1 VRAPLLVVGSL
12 VMAVLTDPR
21 LSLLLLAI
29 SPLLV
34 LTLVVVSRRGHVFF
48 LAVQDRLDRVNTV
61 LQENLAGVRVVKAFT
76 REAHENRRFGRA
88 NEAYM
93 DATVRAAVLVAT
105 VMPVMMLLVN
115 LGVVGVIWF
124 GGWQVQAG
132 ETHLGQLLA
141 FINYLLQMLSALMMV
156 GMLVM
161 RVAQADASAE
171 RILQVLHAAPEV
183 RDRPDAAP
191 RELTRGRVEF
201 DQVHFSYDGEEAE
214 PVLRGVSFVAEPGQT
229 VAIVGATGSGKSTLV
244 QLIPRFFDVTA
255 GRVLVD
261 GHDVRDVR
269 QEDLR
274 RDVAIV
280 LQEAI
285 LFSGPVRDN
294 LRYGRPDATDA
305 EVAEAA
311 GLAQAAD
318 FIAALPD
325 GYDAL
330 LGQRG
335 VNFSGGQKQRLAIAR
350 ALLCRPAVLILDDCT
365 SALDAATEAR
375 LTQALGAS
383 PHPCTRLIV
392 AQRVGSVRN
401 ADRIL
406 VLEDGVVAA
415 SGTHEELLRVSPT
428 YRDIVRSQLGETEGD
443 DG

>member
-1 VRAPLLVVGSL
+1 
-12 VMAVLTDPR
+12 
-21 LSLLLLAI
+21 
-29 SPLLV
+29 
-34 LTLVVVSRRGHVFF
+34 
-48 LAVQDRLDRVNTV
+48 
-61 LQENLAGVRVVKAFT
+61 
-76 REAHENRRFGRA
+76 
-88 NEAYM
+88 
-93 DATVRAAVLVAT
+93 
-105 VMPVMMLLVN
+105 
-115 LGVVGVIWF
+115 
-124 GGWQVQAG
+124 
-132 ETHLGQLLA
+132 
-141 FINYLLQMLSALMMV
+141 LSALMMV

-171 RILQVLHAAPEV
+171 RILQVLHAEPEV

-191 RELTRGRVEF
+191 QKLTRGRVEF

-229 VAIVGATGSGKSTLV
+229 IAIVGATGSGKSTLV
-244 QLIPRFFDVTA
+244 QLIPRFFDATA

-294 LRYGRPDATDA
+294 LRYGRPDATDE
-305 EVAEAA
+305 EVEEAA
-311 GLAQAAD
+311 GLAQASD

-415 SGTHEELLRVSPT
+415 SGTHDELLRVSPT